1 MKDDSKKTKVY
12 GARGEI
18 ELEDIFKKYI
28 GKGVNEAIRTMINDV
43 RELNPED
50 HIFDIDV
57 FIKRIEIKRLTEER
71 EFISA
76 EIEAKQ
82 KERKLIDERIKELE
96 KYNEVI
102 SEEISKYTAILSEN
116 IREKQEIKESIFKR
130 VFNEVLFDFYED
142 GDFNAIKLSEIIES
156 RNENNF
162 PVNEIID
169 YIDKTYRAYM
179 GKKVKL
185 QRIYHSDNYGVS
197 EKIFTD
203 YEYNNLVALLEEC
216 RV

>member
-96 KYNEVI
+96 KSNKVI
-102 SEEISKYTAILSEN
+102 SEEISKYTAILSEH

-142 GDFNAIKLSEIIES
+142 EDFNAIKLSEIIES

-185 QRIYHSDNYGVS
+185 QRIYNSNNYGVS